1 MQKMF
6 FKELRLL
13 DIVFLP
19 FESKKRYGNLQVLP
33 GRHATPCPA
42 RGAYTNIYGS
52 KVHWQSKI
60 WKLVLIRW

>member
-1 MQKMF
+1 MF

-19 FESKKRYGNLQVLP
+19 FESKNRYGNLQVLP

-42 RGAYTNIYGS
+42 RGAYTNMEVKCIG
-52 KVHWQSKI
+52 KVKFGNQS
-60 WKLVLIRW
+60 

>member
-19 FESKKRYGNLQVLP
+19 FESKNRYGNLQVLP

-42 RGAYTNIYGS
+42 RGAYTNINGS

-60 WKLVLIRW
+60 WKSVLIRW

>member
-1 MQKMF
+1 MF

-19 FESKKRYGNLQVLP
+19 FESKNRYGNLQVLP

-42 RGAYTNIYGS
+42 RGVIQIYMEVKCIG
-52 KVHWQSKI
+52 KVKFGNQS
-60 WKLVLIRW
+60 